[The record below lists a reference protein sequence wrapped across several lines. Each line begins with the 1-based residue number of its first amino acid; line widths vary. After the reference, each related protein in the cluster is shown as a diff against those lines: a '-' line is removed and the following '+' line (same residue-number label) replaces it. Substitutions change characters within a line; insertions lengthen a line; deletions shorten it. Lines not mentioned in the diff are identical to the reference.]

1 MLSGQN
7 DEVSAVKRNSY
18 EKETENENR
27 GKGTRKVGKGKYE
40 FSKKN
45 PREGERKKM
54 EVWQKRRQLITVNFQ
69 PSQGSNICNLT
80 LSCEIH
86 LGNIDQDPFSLP
98 QAIQT
103 FLDSVYVQ
111 K

>member
-1 MLSGQN
+1 M
-7 DEVSAVKRNSY
+7 K
-18 EKETENENR
+18 TEGKALGKLGRENMNL
-27 GKGTRKVGKGKYE
+27 V
-40 FSKKN
+40 KKN

>member
-1 MLSGQN
+1 MMKYQQ
-7 DEVSAVKRNSY
+7 A
-18 EKETENENR
+18 KETAMRRRQRMKTEGKALGKLGRENMNL
-27 GKGTRKVGKGKYE
+27 V
-40 FSKKN
+40 KKN

>member
-1 MLSGQN
+1 MKTEGKALGKLGREN
-7 DEVSAVKRNSY
+7 MNLVK
-18 EKETENENR
+18 
-27 GKGTRKVGKGKYE
+27 
-40 FSKKN
+40 KKN

>member
-1 MLSGQN
+1 MKYQQ
-7 DEVSAVKRNSY
+7 A
-18 EKETENENR
+18 KETAMRRRQRMKTEGKALGKLGRENMNL
-27 GKGTRKVGKGKYE
+27 V
-40 FSKKN
+40 KKN

>member
-1 MLSGQN
+1 
-7 DEVSAVKRNSY
+7 
-18 EKETENENR
+18 
-27 GKGTRKVGKGKYE
+27 
-40 FSKKN
+40 
-45 PREGERKKM
+45 M
-54 EVWQKRRQLITVNFQ
+54 EVQQKRRQLITVNFQ

>member
-1 MLSGQN
+1 M
-7 DEVSAVKRNSY
+7 K
-18 EKETENENR
+18 TEGKALGKLGRENMNL
-27 GKGTRKVGKGKYE
+27 V
-40 FSKKN
+40 KKN

-80 LSCEIH
+80 LSCEIL